1 MSSSEL
7 DLMTIQTLPQIE
19 DRVLPWQWLAQQID
33 AAAYCPAADPSA
45 LAERVDDG
53 NESYYVLK
61 NPAAGD
67 YLKLDEA
74 DYDLWQLMDGS
85 RTVKAL
91 VVAHFVKY
99 KTFAYGRV
107 AALVQ
112 ELKENRFLT
121 DKPVDIYRQ
130 AAQQL
135 EEKDWTYR
143 WQELARA
150 FIERT
155 FPVKGI
161 DGYVTAIYRW
171 GGRFFFNPILLGLMW
186 IVAIAGL
193 IPFTLQLRQPDQFPI
208 VDVLGGGYLEGIVLL
223 LLANT
228 VIIFIHELAHA
239 LTTKHYGRD
248 VPSGGAMIYYGL
260 PAFYV
265 NTMDIWLEPKK
276 HRIAVS
282 WAGPFSGI
290 VLGGVFSALAWLN
303 PASLMSQFLFKMAFL
318 GYIGCLVNLNPLL
331 ELDGYFILVDALGIP
346 MLRQR
351 AFHFIKRELPGKL
364 KAILSNPDS
373 AAGNPA
379 RPAQDKTAKE
389 QEAAFTREELLFT
402 VFGLLA
408 AIYTVYVT
416 WFVLSLLHSR
426 VTAFLLDLWTD
437 SGWPGKALVVVLGLA
452 ILVPVA
458 LAAGATLWRGASG
471 AFNWLHKRNFFERE
485 QNIVLLS
492 LLGLA
497 ISMGLPL
504 LFQQWRAPVL
514 AIWPLLLAAAAIGL
528 LLLTAR
534 QYAGAEIQVM
544 FWALLA
550 SAGLLTVGAALIAF
564 KRPAQALVFTH
575 LAVFP
580 LPIVGIANTLNDDLR
595 RNTRLEKILLL
606 LLPLPGFVGGVLL
619 ARWAN
624 SLAEAFLAAGAFFS
638 FFVFLAFI
646 PSLLAA
652 YAHTRFITPWVLLM
666 LGAALLGL
674 FNALSLFDPSSVLP
688 WLLLAAISFWAV
700 GGGVYLSAG
709 WRLSFPTP
717 SWERGFTISA
727 EQRLRHAFARFFE
740 ALFEGFRLAFGDR
753 RAQSVDDDLDI
764 ISVTADWDVELDRG
778 RVRDE
783 LNLKAMTIL
792 EQADRYRE
800 VLSRAIDLMDNWAG
814 SKFITR
820 AAQAAYDGLPWPE
833 REVLGRYVLSGT
845 VWGGAIARQFASAR
859 GEQFRTLR
867 SAPLFTGFSNEMLDQ
882 LLAVA
887 RRSDVAPGAIF
898 VKEGQPY
905 SNFVLV
911 MGGEIEVWKRDD
923 SSGYSVMVGE
933 LKRGAAFG
941 SQVFLSDAENTAQAT
956 YRAAVPTDVLLI
968 DRISALKLAKQ
979 GLVLNR
985 EATTASRLSQMLVEM
1000 PLFAELSPHQI
1011 EALIRQ
1017 MGRQSASKGQVI
1029 VQQGQPR
1036 QYFYIIQSGEVGV
1049 LATGDK
1055 GSQKM
1060 VAKLGRGEHFGE
1072 TSLFTNQPYSA
1083 TCVALS
1089 QVELLTLDE
1098 FTFDRLIATSHQMT
1112 HYVEQVSSGR
1122 LKDMRRKLGQ

>member
-1 MSSSEL
+1 
-7 DLMTIQTLPQIE
+7 MTAQTTVQTTPLPTE
-19 DRVLPWQWLAQQID
+19 NRVLPWQWLARQID

-53 NESYYVLK
+53 DESYYVLK
-61 NPAAGD
+61 NPAAGN

-74 DYDLWQLMDGS
+74 DYDLWQLMDGT
-85 RTVKAL
+85 RTVKEL
-91 VVAHFVKY
+91 VVAHFVKH
-99 KTFAYGRV
+99 KTFAYGRI

-112 ELKENRFLT
+112 ELKENHFLT
-121 DKPVDIYRQ
+121 DKPVGLYRQ

-135 EEKDWTYR
+135 EEKDWTHR
-143 WQELARA
+143 WAELARA
-150 FIERT
+150 FIEHT

-171 GGRFFFNPILLGLMW
+171 GGWLFFNPLVLALMW
-186 IVAIAGL
+186 IVALTGL
-193 IPFTLQLRQPDQFPI
+193 IPFVLQLRQPEQFPI
-208 VDVLGGGYLEGIVLL
+208 VGVLGGGYLEGIILL

-290 VLGGVFSALAWLN
+290 VLGGLFSALAWLN
-303 PASLMSQFLFKMAFL
+303 PASLTSQFLFKMAFL

-373 AAGNPA
+373 AE
-379 RPAQDKTAKE
+379 DKATAEKE
-389 QEAAFTREELLFT
+389 ALFTREELLFT

-408 AIYTVYVT
+408 AIYTVYVI

-426 VTAFLLDLWTD
+426 VTAFLLDLWMD

-458 LAAGATLWRGASG
+458 LAAGVTLWKGAAG
-471 AFNWLHKRNFFERE
+471 AFRWLYKRNFFERE
-485 QNIVLLS
+485 QNIALLS
-492 LLGLA
+492 LLGLV
-497 ISMGLPL
+497 ISVGLPL

-514 AIWPLLLAAAAIGL
+514 ATWTTLLALTAVWS

-534 QYAGAEIQVM
+534 QYAGAEIQAM

-550 SAGLLTVGAALIAF
+550 SAGLLTVGVAFMAF

-580 LPIVGIANTLNDDLR
+580 LPVVGIANTLNDDLR

-606 LLPLPGFVGGVLL
+606 LFPLPGFIGGVLL
-619 ARWAN
+619 ARWAVT
-624 SLAEAFLAAGAFFS
+624 LTEAFLAAGAFFS

-674 FNALSLFDPSSVLP
+674 FNALSLFEPSVALP
-688 WLLLAAISFWAV
+688 WILLAAISFWAV

-727 EQRLRHAFARFFE
+727 EQRLKHAFARFFE

-764 ISVTADWDVELDRG
+764 IAVTADWDVELDRG

-783 LNLKAMTIL
+783 LNLKEITIL

-845 VWGGAIARQFASAR
+845 IWGGAIAHQFASAR
-859 GEQFRTLR
+859 GEQFRMLR
-867 SAPLFTGFSNEMLDQ
+867 SVPLFAGFSNEMLDQ
-882 LLAVA
+882 LLGVA
-887 RRSDVAPGAIF
+887 RRSNVASGTIF

-905 SNFVLV
+905 ANFVLV
-911 MGGEIEVWKRDD
+911 MGGEVEVWKIDD

-933 LKRGAAFG
+933 LKRGAVFG
-941 SQVFLSDAENTAQAT
+941 SQVFLPDAENEAQAT

-968 DRISALKLAKQ
+968 NRVSALKLAEQ

-985 EATTASRLSQMLVEM
+985 EATTASRLSQMLAEM

-1017 MGRQSASKGQVI
+1017 MGRQSVSKGQVI

-1036 QYFYIIQSGEVGV
+1036 QYFYVIQSGEVGV
-1049 LATGDK
+1049 LARDNKDT
-1055 GSQKM
+1055 QKM

-1122 LKDMRRKLGQ
+1122 LKDMRRKLGRLTVKNE

>member
-1 MSSSEL
+1 MQCLGEC
-7 DLMTIQTLPQIE
+7 IFG
-19 DRVLPWQWLAQQID
+19 RRR
-33 AAAYCPAADPSA
+33 SA
-45 LAERVDDG
+45 
-53 NESYYVLK
+53 
-61 NPAAGD
+61 
-67 YLKLDEA
+67 
-74 DYDLWQLMDGS
+74 
-85 RTVKAL
+85 
-91 VVAHFVKY
+91 
-99 KTFAYGRV
+99 
-107 AALVQ
+107 
-112 ELKENRFLT
+112 
-121 DKPVDIYRQ
+121 DIYRQ

-150 FIERT
+150 FAQHT
-155 FPVKGI
+155 FPLKGI
-161 DGYVTAIYRW
+161 DRYVTAVYRW
-171 GGRFFFNPILLGLMW
+171 GGRLFFNPVLLVLMW
-186 IVAIAGL
+186 LVAITGL
-193 IPFTLQLRQPDQFPI
+193 IPFALQLRRPEQFPI
-208 VDVLGGGYLEGIVLL
+208 VGVLGGGYLEGIVLL

-239 LTTKHYGRD
+239 LTTKHYARD

-290 VLGGVFSALAWLN
+290 VLGGLFSALAWLN
-303 PASLMSQFLFKMAFL
+303 PTSFSGQFFFKMAFL

-351 AFHFIKRELPGKL
+351 AFDFIKRELPGKL

-373 AAGNPA
+373 AE
-379 RPAQDKTAKE
+379 DKTAAEK
-389 QEAAFTREELLFT
+389 EAAFTREELLFT

-408 AIYTVYVT
+408 AIYTVYVI
-416 WFVLSLLHSR
+416 WFALSLLHSR
-426 VTAFLLDLWTD
+426 ITAFLLNMWAD
-437 SGWPGKALVVVLGLA
+437 SGWPGKVLVVVLGLA

-458 LAAGATLWRGASG
+458 LAIGVTLWQGALG
-471 AFNWLHKRNFFERE
+471 AFRWLYKRNFFERE

-504 LFQQWRAPVL
+504 LFQQWRAPILAVWTILL
-514 AIWPLLLAAAAIGL
+514 AITAIWS

-550 SAGLLTVGAALIAF
+550 SAGLLALGAALMAF

-595 RNTRLEKILLL
+595 RNTRLEKVLLL
-606 LLPLPGFVGGVLL
+606 LLPLPGFIGGVLL
-619 ARWAN
+619 ARRAN
-624 SLAEAFLAAGAFFS
+624 SLAEALLAAGAFFS

-652 YAHTRFITPWVLLM
+652 YASTRFITPWVLLM

-674 FNALSLFDPSSVLP
+674 FNALSLFAPSAALP
-688 WLLLAAISFWAV
+688 WLLLAAASFWAV
-700 GGGVYLSAG
+700 GGIVYLSAG

-717 SWERGFTISA
+717 SWERGFTLSA

-740 ALFEGFRLAFGDR
+740 ALFEGFRLAFGNR

-764 ISVTADWDVELDRG
+764 IAVTADWDVELDRG

-783 LNLKAMTIL
+783 LNLKEMTVL
-792 EQADRYRE
+792 EQADRYQE
-800 VLSRAIDLMDNWAG
+800 ILSRAIDLMDNWAG

-833 REVLGRYVLSGT
+833 REVLGRYVLNGT
-845 VWGGAIARQFASAR
+845 TWGGAIAHQFASAR

-867 SAPLFTGFSNEMLDQ
+867 SVPLFAGFSNEMLDR

-887 RRSDVAPGAIF
+887 RRSDVASGTIF
-898 VKEGQPY
+898 VKEGQSY

-911 MGGEIEVWKRDD
+911 LGGEVEVWKVDD

-941 SQVFLSDAENTAQAT
+941 TQVFLPDAENEAPAT

-968 DRISALKLAKQ
+968 DRVSALKLAKQ
-979 GLVLNR
+979 GFSLNQ
-985 EATTASRLSQMLVEM
+985 EATTASRLSQMLAEM

-1017 MGRQSASKGQVI
+1017 MGRQSASKGQII

-1049 LATGDK
+1049 LAEGTA
-1055 GSQKM
+1055 GSRKM

-1098 FTFDRLIATSHQMT
+1098 FTFDRLIATSHQMA

-1122 LKDMRRKLGQ
+1122 LKDTRRKLGISSEERRVKSE